1 MKAACAFIAIVV
13 VAIAVVFVLW
23 FAFGR
28 GGTTCAERGG
38 QVALLRMSP
47 LFTGKAMIM
56 VPVYGCEGAA
66 P

>member
-1 MKAACAFIAIVV
+1 MKAACVLIAIVV
-13 VAIAVVFVLW
+13 VAVAVVFVLW

-38 QVALLRMSP
+38 RVVLLGMSP
-47 LFTGKAMIM
+47 LFTGKTMVM
-56 VPVYGCEGAA
+56 VPVYRCEGAT